1 MCIKNSIINL
11 KMSYRAYN
19 FIIKR
24 ITRSSNILLNKEETK
39 LLKFYFIY
47 IKNYKLKNWYV
58 VLTFQRTSLEY
69 NLSYNEQNV

>member
-11 KMSYRAYN
+11 KLSYWAYN
-19 FIIKR
+19 FIIKK

-47 IKNYKLKNWYV
+47 IKNYKLKNWYF
-58 VLTFQRTSLEY
+58 VLTFQGTSLEY

>member
-24 ITRSSNILLNKEETK
+24 ITRSSNILLNKEEMK

-47 IKNYKLKNWYV
+47 IKNYKLKN
-58 VLTFQRTSLEY
+58 
-69 NLSYNEQNV
+69 

>member
-11 KMSYRAYN
+11 KLSHWAYN
-19 FIIKR
+19 FIIKK

-47 IKNYKLKNWYV
+47 IKNYKLKN
-58 VLTFQRTSLEY
+58 
-69 NLSYNEQNV
+69 

>member
-47 IKNYKLKNWYV
+47 IKNYKLKN
-58 VLTFQRTSLEY
+58 
-69 NLSYNEQNV
+69 